1 MLNEL
6 SKTMLGK
13 NGNNHK
19 EIKKKKDF
27 KSDTVTGNKG
37 HYIVIKGPVHQGD
50 SNYKYTYIQH
60 QSVQA

>member
-1 MLNEL
+1 MSSVKPCLEKMVITTKRL
-6 SKTMLGK
+6 
-13 NGNNHK
+13 
-19 EIKKKKDF
+19 KKKKDF

>member
-19 EIKKKKDF
+19 EIKKKKKISSQILSQETKDI
-27 KSDTVTGNKG
+27 T
-37 HYIVIKGPVHQGD
+37 
-50 SNYKYTYIQH
+50 
-60 QSVQA
+60 

>member
-37 HYIVIKGPVHQGD
+37 HY
-50 SNYKYTYIQH
+50 SYKRI
-60 QSVQA
+60 SSPRR